1 MTMENLQHGCTTKT
15 NKDGVASC
23 DPMFYDYC
31 KIKAKPVTLK
41 PVYHTVDKTMDA
53 TSVKNK
59 LYAILFNARTD
70 YYDDELNKMLIELN
84 DKKKRYLYASLPV
97 WKETNIAGI
106 YNTLKPT
113 KLNNKESILV
123 KKLHAMA
130 LKNEFDNVTNE
141 RILMYLKRKQRFRIK
156 ELPIWKEYYDK

>member
-1 MTMENLQHGCTTKT
+1 MTMDNLQHGCTTKT
-15 NKDGVASC
+15 NKDGVAVC
-23 DPMFYDYC
+23 DPMFYDYYT
-31 KIKAKPVTLK
+31 IKAKPVTLK

-70 YYDDELNKMLIELN
+70 YYDDELNKTLIEL
-84 DKKKRYLYASLPV
+84 DDQKKRYLYASLPV

-113 KLNNKESILV
+113 KLNRKESIIV

-130 LKNEFDNVTNE
+130 LKNEFDDATNE
-141 RILMYLKRKQRFRIK
+141 RILLYIKRKQRFRIK
-156 ELPIWKEYYDK
+156 ELPIWKEYYEQ